1 MNTTFGENASFS
13 IPSII
18 AIVAAFLS
26 FNAGAAMGFFLALI
40 AILFGVIGVTI
51 ALSPTKR
58 GGVASTFAVLAG
70 AVGIVVALIKA
81 ISWLF

>member
-1 MNTTFGENASFS
+1 MNTTFGEKATFS

-26 FNAGAAMGFFLALI
+26 FYAGAILGLVLALI
-40 AILFGVIGVTI
+40 AIVFGMIGVTV

-70 AVGIVVALIKA
+70 MVGIIVAVIKA
-81 ISWLF
+81 LTWIF